1 MLELAER
8 GGAGATAQDL
18 PNVASRAIERACVS
32 SMEEAGLLFHHHD
45 LHGDWQPTIDRWHFG
60 SVSVVVEEVEAVLGG
75 GTLVA
80 SGRLVAS
87 DVQFLRAS
95 ISGGIGRLVGL
106 DENVIHHI
114 VGVIPS
120 LLAVLQR
127 ARAHLPKEDAWI
139 VNAVVFLRG
148 RTSLATSVV
157 WAFWRRPADLL
168 VNGSR
173 LSVLAEVPLGPVK
186 GWSRMQVRV
195 SCASA
200 EDEWRYAWCPRPC
213 RLVQRSAASL
223 VSRWVIAVLADVA
236 SWLGWAHHEEIEF
249 ALAFRPGIDHRTGWT
264 LKSMGGTN
272 LNIFF
277 NNGLL
282 DSVRGDVGEHS
293 AFYILKLFALLI
305 PFLLILN
312 FNVMV
317 AGRGRERVDL
327 FLADVEHVVL
337 ILGSRADSTAHVL
350 VLVEALLRLGCALE
364 VLLDLTGVQVPVAF
378 RLLAIAH
385 DLEVALYEVVVAAGQ

>member
-1 MLELAER
+1 M
-8 GGAGATAQDL
+8 
-18 PNVASRAIERACVS
+18 
-32 SMEEAGLLFHHHD
+32 
-45 LHGDWQPTIDRWHFG
+45 
-60 SVSVVVEEVEAVLGG
+60 VVEEVEAVLGG

-80 SGRLVAS
+80 SGGLVAGH
-87 DVQFLRAS
+87 VQFLRAS

-106 DENVIHHI
+106 DEDVIHHI

-120 LLAVLQR
+120 LLTVLLR
-127 ARAHLPKEDAWI
+127 AHAHLPKEDAGI
-139 VNAVVFLRG
+139 VNALVFLRG

-157 WAFWRRPADLL
+157 RAFWQWPTDLL
-168 VNGSR
+168 VDGGR

-186 GWSRMQVRV
+186 GRSRMQVWV
-195 SCASA
+195 SCTSA
-200 EDEWRYAWCPRPC
+200 EDEWRCTWCPWPC
-213 RLVQRSAASL
+213 RLLQRSTTSL
-223 VSRWVIAVLADVA
+223 VSCRVIAVLAAVA
-236 SWLGWAHHEEIEF
+236 SWLGRAHHEEIEF
-249 ALAFRPGIDHRTGWT
+249 ALAFRPGIDERTGWT
-264 LKSMGGTN
+264 LKGVGDTN

-282 DSVRGDVGEHS
+282 DSVRGDVGERS

-317 AGRGRERVDL
+317 AGRSRKRVGL
-327 FLADVEHVVL
+327 FLADIEHVVL
-337 ILGSRADSTAHVL
+337 ILCSGADSTAHML

-385 DLEVALYEVVVAAGQ
+385 DLEVTLYEVVVAAGQ